1 MSSSSLHG
9 SCFCKKIQ
17 LELSGEPHA
26 IALCHCTDCRKIS
39 GSVYTL
45 NFIVSTADLKISGS
59 SPAENPKT
67 SDSGKRYVNYF
78 CKDCG
83 KFCFLPPIPP
93 LPCLSPPITNPTKKR
108 KITNLWLAIGSPLY
122 GGAVDESGKLQTAV
136 VRAGCFDDL
145 EVLKGKKPSVEIYT
159 AQRMEWILPVEGAA
173 QFEGMLPAR

>member
-1 MSSSSLHG
+1 ML
-9 SCFCKKIQ
+9 I
-17 LELSGEPHA
+17 
-26 IALCHCTDCRKIS
+26 IS
-39 GSVYTL
+39 AVIVVSV
-45 NFIVSTADLKISGS
+45 F
-59 SPAENPKT
+59 
-67 SDSGKRYVNYF
+67 
-78 CKDCG
+78 
-83 KFCFLPPIPP
+83 P
-93 LPCLSPPITNPTKKR
+93 LPYLPFPTSPHPSQSFKR

>member
-1 MSSSSLHG
+1 MSSSPLYG

-67 SDSGKRYVNYF
+67 SDSGKQYVNYF
-78 CKDCG
+78 CKDC
-83 KFCFLPPIPP
+83 
-93 LPCLSPPITNPTKKR
+93 
-108 KITNLWLAIGSPLY
+108 GSPLY
-122 GGAVDESGKLQTAV
+122 GGAVDESGQLQTAV

-159 AQRMEWILPVEGAA
+159 EQRMEWISPVEGAA

>member
-1 MSSSSLHG
+1 MSSSPLHG

-67 SDSGKRYVNYF
+67 SDSGKKYIVVSF
-78 CKDCG
+78 V
-83 KFCFLPPIPP
+83 FP
-93 LPCLSPPITNPTKKR
+93 LPCFILPYILPYIHPPITISSKR
-108 KITNLWLAIGSPLY
+108 KITNLCLAIGSPLY
-122 GGAVDESGKLQTAV
+122 GGAVDESGQLQTAV

-159 AQRMEWILPVEGAA
+159 EQRMEWILPVEGAA

>member
-1 MSSSSLHG
+1 MSSTSLHG

-67 SDSGKRYVNYF
+67 SDSGKEYVNYF
-78 CKDCG
+78 CKDC
-83 KFCFLPPIPP
+83 
-93 LPCLSPPITNPTKKR
+93 
-108 KITNLWLAIGSPLY
+108 GSPLY

-136 VRAGCFDDL
+136 RAGCFDDL
-145 EVLKGKKPSVEIYT
+145 EVLKGRKPSVEIYT
-159 AQRMEWILPVEGAA
+159 EQRMEWISPVEGAA

>member
-1 MSSSSLHG
+1 MY
-9 SCFCKKIQ
+9 KTQ
-17 LELSGEPHA
+17 
-26 IALCHCTDCRKIS
+26 ALCHCTDCRKIS

-45 NFIVSTADLKISGS
+45 NFIVSTADLKISGPS

-67 SDSGKRYVNYF
+67 SDSGKKYIVVR
-78 CKDCG
+78 
-83 KFCFLPPIPP
+83 FLFFLTSLHHHP
-93 LPCLSPPITNPTKKR
+93 LPILSFTSHLSYPDIPQRKR
-108 KITNLWLAIGSPLY
+108 KITNLWFTIGSPLY
-122 GGAVDESGKLQTAV
+122 GGAVDESGQLQTAV

>member
-45 NFIVSTADLKISGS
+45 NFIVSTTDLRISGS

-78 CKDCG
+78 CGDC
-83 KFCFLPPIPP
+83 
-93 LPCLSPPITNPTKKR
+93 
-108 KITNLWLAIGSPLY
+108 GSPLY

-159 AQRMEWILPVEGAA
+159 AQRLEWILPVEGAA
-173 QFEGMLPAR
+173 QFEGECSLGRGAKM

>member
-1 MSSSSLHG
+1 MSSSPLYG

-67 SDSGKRYVNYF
+67 SDSGKKYVNYF
-78 CKDCG
+78 CKDC
-83 KFCFLPPIPP
+83 
-93 LPCLSPPITNPTKKR
+93 
-108 KITNLWLAIGSPLY
+108 GSPLY
-122 GGAVDESGKLQTAV
+122 GGAVDESGQLQTAV

-159 AQRMEWILPVEGAA
+159 EQRMEWILPVEGAA

>member
-45 NFIVSTADLKISGS
+45 NFIVSTTDLKTSGS
-59 SPAENPKT
+59 SPAENLKT
-67 SDSGKRYVNYF
+67 SDSGKKYINYF

-83 KFCFLPPIPP
+83 KCFFP
-93 LPCLSPPITNPTKKR
+93 LPYLPFPTSPHPSQSFKR

-122 GGAVDESGKLQTAV
+122 GGAVDESGQLQTAV

-159 AQRMEWILPVEGAA
+159 EQRMEWILPVEGAA